1 MPKWLAISFVKIPE
15 SDEVAELVALMLS
28 DQGGVMCGS
37 LIDYDQEIV
46 GTSD

>member
-1 MPKWLAISFVKIPE
+1 MSDVFYIDKPLIS
-15 SDEVAELVALMLS
+15 DR
-28 DQGGVMCGS
+28 GGVMYGS